1 VTRSREEIEFELGQ
15 LRELTRQQSTRIAE
29 LKDEKRRALVQVE
42 ELYTVN
48 RALVRALRELDPANY
63 DYTFQEGR

>member
-1 VTRSREEIEFELGQ
+1 MTRSCEEIELELGQ
-15 LRELTRQQSTRIAE
+15 LRELARQQSTRIAE

-42 ELYTVN
+42 ELYTIN